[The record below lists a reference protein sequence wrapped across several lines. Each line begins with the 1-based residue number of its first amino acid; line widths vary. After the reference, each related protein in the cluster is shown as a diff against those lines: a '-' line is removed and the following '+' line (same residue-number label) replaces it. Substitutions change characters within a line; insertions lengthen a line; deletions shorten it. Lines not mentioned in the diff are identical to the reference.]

1 MFKFITK
8 CLEVFT
14 IMFVEVKI
22 YYRGKRPT
30 AEYVD
35 GLAKKFN
42 LHIGKVELEGITGAS
57 FAYSTKYV
65 SHVICPGNPELSYE
79 DKLEHW
85 YLKGFKPSVQHEWHF
100 AVWPGTYGMFC
111 ERGDYQVLTYVR
123 ISPFKWLYQKI
134 FCK

>member
-1 MFKFITK
+1 M
-8 CLEVFT
+8 
-14 IMFVEVKI
+14 MFVEAKI

-30 AEYVD
+30 AEDVD
-35 GLAKKFN
+35 ELAKKFS
-42 LHIGKVELEGITGAS
+42 LHIGKVELEEITGATFS
-57 FAYSTKYV
+57 YSSRYV

-85 YLKGFKPSVQHEWHF
+85 YLNGFKPSMNHEWDCP
-100 AVWPGTYGMFC
+100 VWPGTYGMLC